1 MCESSSFILVKKIN
15 LEDELETI
23 LRNIDEPI
31 PIGTNDGDVQK
42 FDFRKIELERATK
55 LVDFCRG
62 LLCGLKVGKNADG

>member
-1 MCESSSFILVKKIN
+1 MCDFSKFIPRKNFN

-31 PIGTNDGDVQK
+31 PIEINNGEAPKIDLNE
-42 FDFRKIELERATK
+42 IELKRAER

-62 LLCGLKVGKNADG
+62 LLCGLKVGKKNG

>member
-1 MCESSSFILVKKIN
+1 MCESSSFIIVKKFN

-31 PIGTNDGDVQK
+31 PIEINNGEAQK
-42 FDFRKIELERATK
+42 IDLNKIELERSAR

-62 LLCGLKVGKNADG
+62 LLCGLKVGKNNG